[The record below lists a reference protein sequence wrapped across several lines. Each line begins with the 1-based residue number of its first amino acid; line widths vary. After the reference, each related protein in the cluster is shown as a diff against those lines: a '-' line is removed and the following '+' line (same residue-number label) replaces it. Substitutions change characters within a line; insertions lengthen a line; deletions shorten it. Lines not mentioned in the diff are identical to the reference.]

1 MQKKDI
7 VIIGSGGLAREVRWL
22 LEECNKNQDRW
33 NILGWISKEDPG
45 TIIAG
50 LPVLGDDNWL
60 VNHKDPIDVAVSVGN
75 GSLRKKIVTYLKQN
89 PVITFPTIISPSAEL
104 SDSVIMGEGS
114 IVTAKSILTVDIEI
128 GNFFFCNLACT
139 VGHDCRFED
148 YVTLNPGANISGN
161 VNLGECVTIGTGA
174 SIIQGLTIGCNTTIG
189 AGAAVVRDIP
199 SDCTAVGVPAKI
211 LEKKK

>member
-7 VIIGSGGLAREVRWL
+7 AIIGSGGLAREVRWL
-22 LEECNKNQDRW
+22 LEDCNKNQNRW
-33 NILGWISKEDPG
+33 NILGWISKEEPG

-50 LPVLGDDNWL
+50 LPVLGDDDWL
-60 VNHKDPIDVAVSVGN
+60 VNHKEPIDGAVSVGS
-75 GSLRKKIVTYLKQN
+75 GGLRKKIVAYLKQN
-89 PVITFPTIISPSAEL
+89 ELISFPIIISPSAEI

-114 IVTAKSILTVDIEI
+114 IITAKSILTVDIEI
-128 GNFFFCNLACT
+128 GDFFFCNLACT
-139 VGHDCRFED
+139 VGHDCRFKD

-174 SIIQGLTIGCNTTIG
+174 SIIQGLSVGDNSTIG
-189 AGAAVVRDIP
+189 AGAAVVRDIS
-199 SDCTAVGVPAKI
+199 SDCTAVGVPAKS